1 MTPDS
6 SPASLTSNPSLGQRL
21 HNARIALGFS
31 MEEVCTRLKLPVEV
45 IVAMEED
52 DHARLGAAVFARGRL
67 GNYARLVGVPMVA
80 VDAVLARLTRELPAL
95 VTTRSTSRLE
105 RVVQRSARQGIYV
118 VLTAVIFVV
127 PVIWIANGNRLP
139 DSPAALTAPALTS
152 LDVPPDTSQA
162 VDSTHSAAPTIDQ
175 HNEPPLVASMAPF
188 PGYRSTAPEALAM
201 TAPIN
206 VIAQTNPAV
215 SAASSGSPLH
225 LHFVA
230 DSWIDVLTS
239 DGRSLE
245 HGRIAAG
252 SDRSYPQGSA
262 GQITIGN
269 AAAVR
274 IQRAGRTLDLTP
286 FRRADRL
293 RFTLSSDGSPVPAPN

>member
-6 SPASLTSNPSLGQRL
+6 PPASLSSNASLGQRL
-21 HNARIALGFS
+21 HAARIALGFS
-31 MEEVCTRLKLPVEV
+31 IEDVCIRLKLPVET
-45 IVAMEED
+45 IVAMEAD

-95 VTTRSTSRLE
+95 ITTRSTSRLE

-127 PVIWIANGNRLP
+127 PLIWIANGNRLP
-139 DSPAALTAPALTS
+139 DAPAALTAPALTS
-152 LDVPPDTSQA
+152 LDVPPDSSHPA
-162 VDSTHSAAPTIDQ
+162 ASAQSPAPGADQ

-188 PGYRSTAPEALAM
+188 PGYRSTPPEALSM
-201 TAPIN
+201 TAP
-206 VIAQTNPAV
+206 ASAMTQPNPVAP
-215 SAASSGSPLH
+215 AAAAGSPLQ
-225 LHFVA
+225 LHFIA
-230 DSWIDVLTS
+230 DSWIDVVAS

-274 IQRAGRTLDLTP
+274 IQRAGRTLDLSP
-286 FRRADRL
+286 FRRAERL
-293 RFTLSSDGSPVPAPN
+293 RFTLSSDGSPAPVPN